1 MCRSNSTQSGST
13 LTPESDTGDVSS
25 TTTFSSDVN
34 ASPVIDNVSDLN
46 SNNAQLSRLVT
57 KECLGIHCIQ
67 VVT

>member
-13 LTPESDTGDVSS
+13 LTSESDTGDVSS

-57 KECLGIHCIQ
+57 KG
-67 VVT
+67 VSGATRYSGS